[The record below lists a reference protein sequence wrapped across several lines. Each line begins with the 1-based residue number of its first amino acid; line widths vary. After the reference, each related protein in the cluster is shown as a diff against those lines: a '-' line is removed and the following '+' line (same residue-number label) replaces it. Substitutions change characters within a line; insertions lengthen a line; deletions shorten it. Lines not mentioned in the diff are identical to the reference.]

1 MCGKTEQ
8 LVKIE
13 TEGTTL
19 DVCKAC
25 SRFGKIVRAPKK
37 IYSNK
42 PRTFSK
48 NNVLSQTEQIIVADY
63 YVRIKNARE
72 SKGLKQNEV
81 ATEIGEKESLYN
93 QLERGHKR
101 PSIPTAKKLEK
112 YFKITLI
119 EEFTNKIDAT
129 IAKAPMGK
137 QGLTIGDMIR
147 MKLKK

>member
-1 MCGKTEQ
+1 MCGRNEP

-37 IYSNK
+37 VYSNK

-48 NNVLSQTEQIIVADY
+48 SAVPQTEQIIVADY

-81 ATEIGEKESLYN
+81 AEQLGEKESLYN

-112 YFKITLI
+112 FFKITLI